1 MIIQKYC
8 ITKWAPRNKRHY
20 TALGYKFTSMQ
31 VEFRTQVAHLPKSSN
46 TLIACA
52 CDECGAI
59 YNIPWQGISQG
70 KNTTKY
76 CPTHRQKYNNKS
88 ISVGMFKS
96 WEKRLNKGTKRWKK
110 QEN

>member
-8 ITKWAPRNKRHY
+8 ITKWAPRNKNHY
-20 TALGYKFTSMQ
+20 LEKGYEFTGMYT
-31 VEFRTQVAHLPKSSN
+31 EFRAQVADLPKSSN

-59 YNIPWQGISQG
+59 YNVPWQGIHQG
-70 KNTTKY
+70 KNTIKY

-88 ISVGMFKS
+88 ISEGMFKS
-96 WEKRLNKGTKRWKK
+96 WNRRKSRNKKV
-110 QEN
+110 